1 MWSSGGLRCHNI
13 FDNLMLQRTPDLR
26 NYKTANCQDVKNLNF
41 DMTKLLNV
49 EDYESE
55 LNMLKDPKFARS

>member
-1 MWSSGGLRCHNI
+1 
-13 FDNLMLQRTPDLR
+13 MLQRTPDLI